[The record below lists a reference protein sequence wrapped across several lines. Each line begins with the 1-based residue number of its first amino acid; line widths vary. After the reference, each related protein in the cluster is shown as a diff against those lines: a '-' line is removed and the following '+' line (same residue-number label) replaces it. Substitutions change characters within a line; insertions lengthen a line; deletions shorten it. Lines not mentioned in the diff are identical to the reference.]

1 MNTLQQVLDQYVRHI
16 VRLTKKAP
24 SHARSKGI
32 AYYIA
37 AAERVNALM
46 NAPTPAWVLAQF
58 KKRSAFD

>member
-24 SHARSKGI
+24 SHSRSKGI
-32 AYYIA
+32 AYYMA
-37 AAERVNALM
+37 AVITVRHLM
-46 NAPTPAWVLAQF
+46 NAPIPAWVLVQF

>member
-1 MNTLQQVLDQYVRHI
+1 